1 MKGEIISVGD
11 EVLAGDIVDS
21 HGPAAARVML
31 ECGVDCRH
39 RQVTGDSLEAIASAV
54 RLAASRADVILLIG
68 GLGPTDDDLTRDG
81 LAQALGLDLVRI
93 PEHEKALRAFA
104 RRRGFPWLPALARQA
119 EIPSGGEAIENPA
132 GTALG
137 FWLEHGGCAFA
148 ALPGPPQEF
157 SPMLEGEVRRRMRAF
172 SGDETA
178 WRLVKTAGV
187 PESVLEQSIKEIP
200 LPPGVHTAPYAKQGE
215 VHVRVSGPNRA
226 DVDTA
231 VECLCEA
238 WGRDVYTTDPGMTL
252 AGQVLELAKSRGL
265 QLASAESCT
274 GGLVSAALTEPSGA
288 SDAFQ
293 GGVAA
298 YHSAVKTKLL
308 AVPEELIAEHSVY
321 SGQCAEAMAEG
332 ARDALEADYA
342 VSTTGVAGS
351 EAIGSAQPGDVWVAA
366 AGPSGSRHRFIR
378 IGDRPRDVIRV
389 RAAAAALDLL
399 RRTLLEDLA

>member
-39 RQVTGDSLEAIASAV
+39 RQVTGDSLDAIAAAV

-81 LAQALGLDLVRI
+81 LAQALGLGLVRL

-104 RRRGFPWLPALARQA
+104 RRRGFPWLPALGRQA
-119 EIPSGGEAIENPA
+119 EIPEGGEALENPA

-137 FWLEHGGCAFA
+137 VWLEHNGRAFA

-157 SPMLEGEVRRRMRAF
+157 TPMLEGEVRRRMRAF

-187 PESVLEQSIKEIP
+187 PESVLEQSIKGLA
-200 LPPGVHTAPYAKQGE
+200 LPQGVHTAPYAKQGE
-215 VHVRVSGPNRA
+215 VHIRVSGPNRA
-226 DVDTA
+226 DVDSA
-231 VECLCEA
+231 VEILKET
-238 WGRDVYTTDPGMTL
+238 WGRDVYSTDPGMTL

-265 QLASAESCT
+265 RLASAESCT

-293 GGVAA
+293 GGIAA
-298 YHSAVKTKLL
+298 YQSAIKTKLL
-308 AVPEELIAEHSVY
+308 AVPEELIAEHTAF
-321 SGQCAEAMAEG
+321 SGECAEAMAEG

-351 EAIGSAQPGDVWVAA
+351 EAIGGAQPGDVWVAA